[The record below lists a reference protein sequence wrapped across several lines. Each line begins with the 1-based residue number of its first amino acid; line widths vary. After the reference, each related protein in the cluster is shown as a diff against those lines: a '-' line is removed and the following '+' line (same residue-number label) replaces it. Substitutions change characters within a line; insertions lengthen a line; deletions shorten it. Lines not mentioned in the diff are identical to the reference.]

1 MTAAR
6 VGSIAAAIA
15 GTIVVYLILNVVLVG
30 GQKLWHSKD
39 QERLDA
45 VMAILNRESPIID
58 SAQADLA
65 IRLEDL
71 NQSSAAIDQ
80 AKAALEALDRRYPN
94 GMPNSVVARYNA
106 DVARLDPKVAEHN
119 EHVAVYESMRVAL
132 ENRIDEYNELVQEAN
147 ALIEKIGPTWYVVP
161 VPRSAARAR
170 P

>member
-1 MTAAR
+1 
-6 VGSIAAAIA
+6 
-15 GTIVVYLILNVVLVG
+15 
-30 GQKLWHSKD
+30 
-39 QERLDA
+39 
-45 VMAILNRESPIID
+45 MAILNRESPIID

-132 ENRIDEYNELVQEAN
+132 ENRIDEYNELVEEAN